1 MLCSEVQ
8 LGFAKNNKK
17 LKESMFAHYSLEIFI
32 DQHVEIIGLLMLCLT
47 TDPAVQS
54 SVRRALHDGQK
65 LRREQQTAAV
75 SVSESLL

>member
-1 MLCSEVQ
+1 
-8 LGFAKNNKK
+8 
-17 LKESMFAHYSLEIFI
+17 MFAHYSLEIFI

-54 SVRRALHDGQK
+54 SVRRTLHDGQK